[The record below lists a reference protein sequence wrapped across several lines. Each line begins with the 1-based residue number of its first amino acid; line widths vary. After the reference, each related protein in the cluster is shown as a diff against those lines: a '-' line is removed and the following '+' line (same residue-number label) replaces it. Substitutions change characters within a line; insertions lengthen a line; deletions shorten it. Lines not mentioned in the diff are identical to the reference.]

1 MRLTKLTAAQV
12 AYLKAQ
18 PLGSHKNR
26 VGMALGLVLGT
37 QSALAKAAKVA
48 ESDLSLIRNGKYAQ
62 LSLDIAQRVSGA
74 LGACTDDIFPRETHT
89 FTKPAPKREAKARAA
104 AKRIRSKA
112 QAEGAAA

>member
-18 PLGSHKNR
+18 PLAGQKNR
-26 VGMALGLVLGT
+26 VALALGLVLGT

-48 ESDLSLIRNGKYAQ
+48 ESDLSLIRNGKYSQ
-62 LSLDIAQRVSGA
+62 LSLDVAQRVSGA

-89 FTKPAPKREAKARAA
+89 FTKPAPKRDAKAAA
-104 AKRIRSKA
+104 GKRIRSKA